1 MNITNFKSNLGLTEI
16 PSELEKLINF
26 QNDLSGFECYSQGF
40 GVLIDDKSGLAT
52 WSEDSA
58 FLDRLLPFAQANGSG
73 SFYTFWNDGTDK
85 PLNQMP
91 IVVFGDEGG
100 VHVVAE
106 NLLQLLHQLTY
117 DTEISVDFDS
127 VYFYKDEDD
136 YEESEYLPDF
146 LQWLKTE
153 FDLDPVQNP
162 DDLIEKAK
170 EKYQDQFNLW
180 AGQYYD
186 VE

>member
-1 MNITNFKSNLGLTEI
+1 MNITIFKNNLGLTEI

-26 QNDLSGFECYSQGF
+26 QNNLSGFECYSQGF

-91 IVVFGDEGG
+91 IIVFGDEGG
-100 VHVVAE
+100 V
-106 NLLQLLHQLTY
+106 
-117 DTEISVDFDS
+117 
-127 VYFYKDEDD
+127 
-136 YEESEYLPDF
+136 
-146 LQWLKTE
+146 
-153 FDLDPVQNP
+153 
-162 DDLIEKAK
+162 
-170 EKYQDQFNLW
+170 
-180 AGQYYD
+180 
-186 VE
+186 